1 MSVRT
6 ALYRYLTEPKD
17 LPGLPA
23 VTFERPRI
31 IGDMEVNSRND
42 ARRWLRSKIDPA
54 GIYQGRRPQQHRK
67 PTAIVLT
74 STTSSPE
81 YGLAG
86 AEEGTEEFVQAT
98 VACYGGDAAVRANNV
113 AQLLMLA
120 VGGWSGGNWG
130 DTYVGECLV
139 DGRSSRTVSPVDSS
153 DAWVFEEILGLNI
166 LYCDEAAAYY
176 AAEQLTAEITA
187 TLAGDSLR
195 LSAES
200 SLIPAGRTLASV
212 TWLITD
218 LSGATLLTFGGTPNA
233 SAVAANVTGTNLSP
247 VLDLVGAGLTG
258 SYRVQVTVV
267 DSSEA
272 SSAAYVIITG
282 TANAILVYDNGQL
295 YQLTDGA
302 GNVLTY
308 AE

>member
-6 ALYRYLTEPKD
+6 ALYRYLTDPKD
-17 LPGLPA
+17 LTGLPA
-23 VTFERPRI
+23 VAFERPRI
-31 IGDMEVNSRND
+31 IGDMTVSTRND
-42 ARRWLRSKIDPA
+42 ARRWLRSKIDPD

-98 VACYGGDAAVRANNV
+98 VSCYGGDAAVRANNV

-153 DAWVFEEILGLNI
+153 DAWVFEEILGLNV
-166 LYCDEAAAYY
+166 LYCDEAAAVYT
-176 AAEQLTAEITA
+176 AERLSVSLTAFDT
-187 TLAGDSLR
+187 GDSLR
-195 LSAES
+195 LSVAET
-200 SLIPAGRTLASV
+200 LIPSGRSIAAVNWTIQDDAGNQILAFGGIPNAAVSG
-212 TWLITD
+212 IG
-218 LSGATLLTFGGTPNA
+218 LSGINMQPEVDLFRIG
-233 SAVAANVTGTNLSP
+233 VISP
-247 VLDLVGAGLTG
+247 FRVL
-258 SYRVQVTVV
+258 VTVT
-267 DSSEA
+267 DSA
-272 SSAAYVIITG
+272 GDTSSAFADGLRDVQL
-282 TANAILVYDNGQL
+282 AIPEDEIVGKWLHTQ
-295 YQLTDGA
+295 
-302 GNVLTY
+302 
-308 AE
+308 EIEC